1 MVYEHDDD
9 EELEVKEVFIL
20 PFSAVIFIIIMLS
33 LIYAGIRF
41 FG

>member
-1 MVYEHDDD
+1 MVYEHD
-9 EELEVKEVFIL
+9 EEEEIEVKEVFVL
-20 PFSAVIFIIIMLS
+20 PLSAVIFIIIMLS